1 MLHCKRMLPEKP
13 SRFKLKFT
21 QKVFFMIQNM
31 MNHKKIMNEVGA
43 SFHGKNHES
52 IQNVRSLTKLP
63 VNAL

>member
-1 MLHCKRMLPEKP
+1 
-13 SRFKLKFT
+13 
-21 QKVFFMIQNM
+21 M